1 MEDTCTNWRPTS
13 QIEDYSLTL
22 QLGEAASFKL
32 KSDSLSNTDIS
43 EKIDPFKATCW
54 EVYNWNKMNHY
65 KTF

>member
-1 MEDTCTNWRPTS
+1 MEDTCTNCRPTS

-43 EKIDPFKATCW
+43 E
-54 EVYNWNKMNHY
+54 
-65 KTF
+65 